1 MTIKD
6 IAKIAG
12 VSTATVSYV
21 INDTK
26 PVTPERRQRVLEA
39 IAQTGYQPNQVAK
52 SLRTKKTNSIGVL
65 VEDIMGFSSS
75 SIINGISEF
84 VEQNNYN
91 ILLNDLRMLDSLFNQ
106 YDQIAHQKDKISK
119 ALSLLS
125 FGARVDAL
133 IYVGMFDRDISG
145 VIADLGKPII
155 IAYSTASDSHT
166 CSVTYENE
174 LISADAIRHLIEAGH
189 RRIAVITG
197 LAHTSPA
204 QMRMRGIL
212 SAFKETGLMLDSAL
226 VKNGDWERESGYAC
240 MKDLLEQERDN
251 LPTAVFAM
259 NDLMAIGAMD
269 AIREAGLR
277 VPEDISIM
285 GFDNREV
292 SSFVWP
298 KLSTVE
304 IDLKGIGFTAAQMA
318 VEQLNDGGNQ
328 TRGREVVLPSRIITR
343 DTVAK
348 I

>member
-1 MTIKD
+1 
-6 IAKIAG
+6 

-21 INDTK
+21 INGTK
-26 PVTPERRQRVLEA
+26 SVTPEKRQRVLEA

-52 SLRTKKTNSIGVL
+52 SLRMKKTNNIGVL
-65 VEDIMGFSSS
+65 VEDIMGFSTS
-75 SIINGISEF
+75 SIINGISEY

-106 YDQIAHQKDKISK
+106 YDQIVQQKDKINK
-119 ALSLLS
+119 ALSLLV
-125 FGARVDAL
+125 FGARVDAV
-133 IYVGMFDRDISG
+133 IYVGMFDRDVSG
-145 VIADLGKPII
+145 IITDVGKPVI
-155 IAYSTASDSHT
+155 IAYSTASDEHI

-174 LISADAIRHLIEAGH
+174 LISAEAMRYLIDCGH
-189 RRIAVITG
+189 KRIAVITG

-204 QMRMRGIL
+204 QMRMRGIH
-212 SAFKETGLMLDSAL
+212 SAVKEAGLLLDNAL

-240 MKDLLEQERDN
+240 MKDLLEQEKDT
-251 LPTAVFAM
+251 PTTAVFAM

-277 VPEDISIM
+277 VPEDISVM

-298 KLSTVE
+298 KLTTAE
-304 IDLKGIGFTAAQMA
+304 IDLNGIGYAAAQMA
-318 VEQLNDGGNQ
+318 VRQLSAGNKEEQAANVVIP
-328 TRGREVVLPSRIITR
+328 GRLVIR